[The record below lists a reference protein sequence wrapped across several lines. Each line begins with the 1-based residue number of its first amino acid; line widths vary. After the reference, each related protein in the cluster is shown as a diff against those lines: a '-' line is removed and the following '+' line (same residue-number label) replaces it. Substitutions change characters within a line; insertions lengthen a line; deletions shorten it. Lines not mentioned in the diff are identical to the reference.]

1 MKKII
6 TFLLILPII
15 LSSCFSKKTEEQTTS
30 SGNIS
35 SWKIEN
41 NSWIIQTWKT
51 EEIKEISNSGNTEK
65 IETNSGK
72 IEKIENKTEI
82 KEEKTE
88 KVENKTEVKAEEN
101 HTSEKELTE
110 IPNKNEME
118 KTNQEIDK
126 IMDDLFSE
134 LNSLDSSSKN

>member
-88 KVENKTEVKAEEN
+88 KIENKTEVKTEEN

>member
-88 KVENKTEVKAEEN
+88 KIENKTEVKAEEN

>member
-41 NSWIIQTWKT
+41 NSWIVQTWKT

-72 IEKIENKTEI
+72 IEKIKNKTET

-88 KVENKTEVKAEEN
+88 KIENKIEVKVEEN

>member
-72 IEKIENKTEI
+72 VEKIENKTET

-88 KVENKTEVKAEEN
+88 KVENKTEVKTEEN

>member
-15 LSSCFSKKTEEQTTS
+15 LSSCFSKKTEEQITS

-72 IEKIENKTEI
+72 IEKIENKTET